1 MTDRLEIVVS
11 TYPAHSLVC
20 LRGECDIITAQE
32 LRDTLADQAR
42 VDPRLILADMAG
54 LEFIDAAGI
63 HALLDAHTA
72 LVRKEKR
79 LVLLSPQPIVGRV
92 LNITGVD
99 LLIPIR
105 PGREL
110 ANGQKF
116 RTGPDSIPGTGRA
129 GTAR

>member
-11 TYPAHSLVC
+11 TDPAHALVC
-20 LRGECDIITAQE
+20 LRGECDITTAEE

-42 VDPRLILADMAG
+42 VDPPLILADMAG

-63 HALLDAHTA
+63 HALLDAHMA

-105 PGREL
+105 QSL
-110 ANGQKF
+110 
-116 RTGPDSIPGTGRA
+116 PDEGA
-129 GTAR
+129 